1 MTSTTTP
8 PEPTS
13 PGDPSDAAEG
23 AAEGATARPAWPYW
37 VSGVL
42 AVLIAL
48 GTATAVALQPLPAP
62 APSRG
67 ELALRSAQ
75 DDAARLASL
84 ARTASGQPGGQTTAG
99 VRAALAST
107 AAVLDKQASLLASRP
122 GASPSPGSSNPG
134 AGRTSASRAP
144 SNPAAANPAAANPAA
159 ASPDQGSP
167 ADVTARLFASVE
179 ARLVAL
185 PDVDGP
191 TATLLA
197 SLAAGQS
204 LQAEGIASAAGL
216 PPQQPAP
223 SQGAVQQGAGQQGA
237 APTASAAPNACPSAS
252 PAATK
257 PAPGAVPSAPP
268 VTAAPAAG
276 LSFADSLI
284 AVDRAETAA
293 AYVLETALARS
304 SQGSSDALARASALD
319 AHRRQLT
326 AVAGLAAAVCVTLP
340 PRDAGFA
347 VPSGFAADPTPTLA
361 AVAESAAESWAQLVG
376 AAPADRR
383 AAAAQGLL
391 AAAQLAAGAAP
402 SSATAFPGLPA
413 ANPAAN

>member
-13 PGDPSDAAEG
+13 PGDASDAAEG

-107 AAVLDKQASLLASRP
+107 AAVLDKQVGLLASRP
-122 GASPSPGSSNPG
+122 GASPSPGSS
-134 AGRTSASRAP
+134 
-144 SNPAAANPAAANPAA
+144 PAA

-167 ADVTARLFASVE
+167 AVVTARLFASVE

-237 APTASAAPNACPSAS
+237 SPTASSTPNACPSAS

-257 PAPGAVPSAPP
+257 PAPAAVPSAPP

-276 LSFADSLI
+276 LSFADSLV

-326 AVAGLAAAVCVTLP
+326 AVAGLAAAACVTLP
-340 PRDAGFA
+340 PGDAGFA

-402 SSATAFPGLPA
+402 SSAPAFPGLPA